1 MFEYPNYL
9 SRLCYHPSLASFMKI
24 NKSFEN
30 TLKKM
35 GPIID
40 PSCTPERSILKRLSE
55 LLIFTTCIFHFKCE
69 YKNVIAF
76 MAIL

>member
-40 PSCTPERSILKRLSE
+40 P
-55 LLIFTTCIFHFKCE
+55 
-69 YKNVIAF
+69 
-76 MAIL
+76 